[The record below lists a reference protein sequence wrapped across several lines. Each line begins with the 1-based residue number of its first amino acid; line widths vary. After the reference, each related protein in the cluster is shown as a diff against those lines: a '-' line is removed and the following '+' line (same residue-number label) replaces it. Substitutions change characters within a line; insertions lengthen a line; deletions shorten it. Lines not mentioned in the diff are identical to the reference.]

1 MEADEQD
8 KRARLVTA
16 LERSATALGQGASKL
31 ANGLEAGDFYAQ
43 AGELVRGVTEG
54 ARNAGLGERGGAAR
68 PKRLGELLEPAFKRF
83 RARVTG
89 DESPVPLP
97 WPALAALYGGGLWPG
112 VHIMGGGTGV
122 GKTAFVLQLA
132 LHAAREGVPVLYIG
146 LEMGEMD
153 AVARCVALLDAA
165 SPDVHASELMHGKWA
180 GGGGVNVTRL
190 GSLEGTAT
198 HELGDLPFELEAG
211 DAHGWSY
218 MQLVPRVAD
227 LRERYKV
234 AVGAPVLVV
243 LDFLQLVDSPHD
255 GSRREELR
263 ERITRASYQAREA
276 VRHHNA
282 AVLMVS
288 STSRENERALRQ
300 WGMGW
305 PAEPVEV
312 AFGKSTTEL
321 SCGSFI
327 GIGKE
332 SGDIEYSAE
341 SLTVLARVGPG
352 PGKTTRVRV
361 GVPKTRYGASGR
373 QATLLF
379 NGSRWLDDDE
389 TSEKADAA
397 AAALSAAEKKKAA
410 KKAADEEK
418 KKAADERKA
427 KPKGNAAADKRAG
440 EDSDAKGYDV

>member
-1 MEADEQD
+1 MGDDRTGDMKARLLEVGRAELGKARLELLGLDENAETKLAELVPD
-8 KRARLVTA
+8 LARERREKRAEVA
-16 LERSATALGQGASKL
+16 NLEKL
-31 ANGLEAGDFYAQ
+31 LAP
-43 AGELVRGVTEG
+43 
-54 ARNAGLGERGGAAR
+54 AR
-68 PKRLGELLEPAFKRF
+68 PKRLGELIEPAFKRF
-83 RARVTG
+83 KARVTG

-97 WPALAALYGGGLWPG
+97 WATLAALYGGGLWPG

-146 LEMGEMD
+146 LEMGNMD

-165 SPDVHASELMHGKWA
+165 SPDVHASELMHGKSA
-180 GGGGVNVTRL
+180 EKGGVSLVRL

-198 HELGDLPFELEAG
+198 AELGDLPFELEAG
-211 DAHGWSY
+211 DAHGWGY
-218 MQLVPRVAD
+218 TQLVPRVAD

-234 AVGAPVLVV
+234 AAEAPVLVV
-243 LDFLQLVDSPHD
+243 LDFLQLVDSPKD
-255 GSRREELR
+255 ARREELR

-276 VRHHNA
+276 VRQHNA

-288 STSRENERALRQ
+288 STSRENERSLRQ
-300 WGMGW
+300 WGDGW
-305 PAEPVEV
+305 PAEPVTV
-312 AFGKSTTEL
+312 AAGKGTTEL

-373 QATLLF
+373 HTTLLF
-379 NGSRWLDDDE
+379 NGSRWLDDPE

-397 AAALSAAEKKKAA
+397 AAALSAAEKKAA
-410 KKAADEEK
+410 EKKRKADEK
-418 KKAADERKA
+418 KA

-440 EDSDAKGYDV
+440 DDREIDVG

>member
-1 MEADEQD
+1 MGDDKTGHTKARVLEVGGAELVKARAELRELDLDAEGKLDELVPD
-8 KRARLVTA
+8 LAKERREKRAEVA
-16 LERSATALGQGASKL
+16 NLEKL
-31 ANGLEAGDFYAQ
+31 LAP
-43 AGELVRGVTEG
+43 T
-54 ARNAGLGERGGAAR
+54 R

-122 GKTAFVLQLA
+122 GKTAFVLQMA

-153 AVARCVALLDAA
+153 AVARCVALLNAA

-227 LRERYKV
+227 LRARYDV
-234 AVGAPVLVV
+234 AAGAPVLVV
-243 LDFLQLVDSPHD
+243 LDFLQLVDSPKD
-255 GSRREELR
+255 ARREELR

-300 WGMGW
+300 WGDGW
-305 PAEPVEV
+305 PAEPVTV
-312 AFGKSTTEL
+312 TVGKGTNEL
-321 SCGSFI
+321 WCSSFI

-352 PGKTTRVRV
+352 PGRTTRVRV

-373 QATLLF
+373 HTTLLF
-379 NGSRWLDDDE
+379 NGSRWLDDDD
-389 TSEKADAA
+389 TGEKADAA
-397 AAALSAAEKKKAA
+397 AAALSEDEKKKAA
-410 KKAADEEK
+410 KKAADAERKRKAEEA
-418 KKAADERKA
+418 KAAKA
-427 KPKGNAAADKRAG
+427 TARGSVAADFRQPK
-440 EDSDAKGYDV
+440 EDD